1 MDGDR
6 QGRKGKEKAVSECE
20 NCRYALWD
28 YENDDSLF
36 DNPKAY
42 EWYVSGCMKGIDLK
56 EDCEYFT
63 EKSKRNGK

>member
-1 MDGDR
+1 M
-6 QGRKGKEKAVSECE
+6 SECE

-28 YENDDSLF
+28 YETDDSLF

-42 EWYVSGCMKGIDLK
+42 EWYVSGCMKGIELK